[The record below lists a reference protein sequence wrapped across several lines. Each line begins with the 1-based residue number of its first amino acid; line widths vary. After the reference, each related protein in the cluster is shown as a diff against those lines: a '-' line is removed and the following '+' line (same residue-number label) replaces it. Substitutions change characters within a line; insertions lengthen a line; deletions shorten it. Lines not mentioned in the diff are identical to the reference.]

1 MWKRILMI
9 PIIIAA
15 TLVVREFLVE
25 RSTQRSPTEFDKLQ
39 SQVLELEH
47 RLSGV
52 EQAIQAIH
60 AAERQAQAAR
70 AEKHMEELRSDGLAS
85 LWDDA
90 QDSKI
95 ERPVPVKRTLP
106 RDGRP
111 DL

>member
-15 TLVVREFLVE
+15 TLVVRECLIE
-25 RSTQRSPTEFDKLQ
+25 RSTPRSPTEFDKLQ
-39 SQVLELEH
+39 SQVLELDH
-47 RLSGV
+47 RLRGV

-60 AAERQAQAAR
+60 AAEQQAQAAR
-70 AEKHMEELRSDGLAS
+70 AEKHMEERAAMGLPPFGMMR
-85 LWDDA
+85 
-90 QDSKI
+90 QDSTLA
-95 ERPVPVKRTLP
+95 RPVPLRRTLP